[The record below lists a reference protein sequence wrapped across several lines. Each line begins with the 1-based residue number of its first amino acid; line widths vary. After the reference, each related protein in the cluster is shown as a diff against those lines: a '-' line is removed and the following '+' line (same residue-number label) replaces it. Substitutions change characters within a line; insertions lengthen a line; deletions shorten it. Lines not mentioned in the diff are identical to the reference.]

1 MTELCSLYSGSSGNC
16 IYVGN
21 DDSAILIDAGVS
33 GNRILTAL
41 NTAGKDISRI
51 KAVFVSHE
59 HADHIKGVGILCRK
73 LGIPIYA
80 NRLTWL
86 NMENLIGKISP
97 DMQQDIEH
105 DGNTVHIGSLEV
117 QAFATPHDAVDP
129 QFYSIYDRDTKVTV
143 CTDIGHVEDELYD
156 QIKGSHAVLLESN
169 HDIGM
174 LQCGPYPYY
183 LKQRI
188 IGDLGHLSN
197 DAAAENVLRLAGDG
211 TRHFILGHL
220 SKENNYPDI
229 ARMTTETALVR
240 GGVDIKGDISLDI
253 ASREGPGRTVC
264 ISNAD
269 H

>member
-33 GNRILTAL
+33 GSRILNAL
-41 NTAGKDISRI
+41 EQAGKDASKL
-51 KAVFVSHE
+51 KAIFVSHE
-59 HADHIKGVGILCRK
+59 HGDHVKGVGIISRK

-86 NMENLIGKISP
+86 HMRPQIGKIAP
-97 DMQQDIEH
+97 EMQMPIED
-105 DGNTVHIGSLEV
+105 DGHTVHIGSLEI
-117 QAFATPHDAVDP
+117 QAFSTPHDSADP
-129 QFYSIYDRDTKVTV
+129 QFYSVYDRDNKVTV
-143 CTDIGHVEDELYD
+143 CTDIGNVSESLYEK
-156 QIKGSHAVLLESN
+156 IKGSNAVLLESN
-169 HDIGM
+169 HDVGM

-188 IGDLGHLSN
+188 ISDHGHLSN
-197 DAAAENVLRLAGDG
+197 DDAAANVLRLTQDG
-211 TRHFILGHL
+211 TKHFILGHL

-229 ARMTTETALVR
+229 ARMTAETVLKN
-240 GGVDIKGDISLDI
+240 GGVDVNKDISLEV

-264 ISNAD
+264 IPYANN
-269 H
+269 

>member
-59 HADHIKGVGILCRK
+59 HGDHIKGAGIISRK

-86 NMENLIGKISP
+86 NMRNQIGKIAP
-97 DMQQDIEH
+97 EMQQAIEY
-105 DGNTVHIGSLEV
+105 DGDTVHIGSLEI
-117 QAFATPHDAVDP
+117 QAFSTPHDAADP
-129 QFYSIYDRDTKVTV
+129 QFYSVYDKDTKVTV
-143 CTDIGHVEDELYD
+143 CTDIGHIEEALYD
-156 QIKGSHAVLLESN
+156 KIKGSDAVLLESN
-169 HDIGM
+169 HDVGM
-174 LQCGPYPYY
+174 LQCGPYPYH

-188 IGDLGHLSN
+188 IGELGHLSN

-211 TRHFILGHL
+211 TKHFILGHL

-229 ARMTTETALVR
+229 VRMTTETALAR
-240 GGVDIKGDISLDI
+240 GGIDINGDISLEV

-264 ISNAD
+264 ISHAN